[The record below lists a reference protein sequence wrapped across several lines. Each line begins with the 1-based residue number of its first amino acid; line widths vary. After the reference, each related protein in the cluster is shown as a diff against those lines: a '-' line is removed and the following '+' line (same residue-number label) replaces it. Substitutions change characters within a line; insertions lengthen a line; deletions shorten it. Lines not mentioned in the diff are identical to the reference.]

1 MGCPSNYNDPG
12 NRSQPILFQD
22 LSWADVL
29 LKDSLNSRP
38 HFDFDFGPTWL
49 PYPYKQM
56 RWFAVT
62 DKQIALLVSV
72 LSMLFLVLSVTSI
85 VIAISVGTELKGVN
99 AQLSQQSAEIQQL
112 TANQITMASMIA
124 APNEGGTEEQVPPGD
139 SPSAPANAAVVTPK
153 AAPAPVMDLPPQR
166 VPVSVDLT
174 RNRQSGKPQANASTE
189 GETILAAVQ
198 PPVTSPKAQ
207 TSIYQAAEKQPEA
220 QPKKPAK
227 LENVDGLLVQRI
239 VAKWKRPKSARN
251 GMSVEI
257 VIKMN
262 RNGDIRSVEVARS
275 SGDKAFDDSATAAI
289 KAVKAMPEVAKIKDE
304 TYQSLYKE
312 RRVAFSP
319 ENLSS

>member
-1 MGCPSNYNDPG
+1 M
-12 NRSQPILFQD
+12 
-22 LSWADVL
+22 
-29 LKDSLNSRP
+29 
-38 HFDFDFGPTWL
+38 
-49 PYPYKQM
+49 
-56 RWFAVT
+56 T

-85 VIAISVGTELKGVN
+85 VIAISVRTELTGVN
-99 AQLSQQSAEIQQL
+99 AQLSKQSAEIEQL

-124 APNEGGTEEQVPPGD
+124 APAQPPQAASNERDKDTEVQHSPDQAAITSDTDAVAVPQAEV
-139 SPSAPANAAVVTPK
+139 SPAV
-153 AAPAPVMDLPPQR
+153 DLPPQR

-174 RNRQSGKPQANASTE
+174 RNKQSGKPQANAASE
-189 GETILAAVQ
+189 SETILAAVQ
-198 PPVTSPKAQ
+198 PPVTSPRAQ
-207 TSIYQAAEKQPEA
+207 TSIYQAAEKEPEA
-220 QPKKPAK
+220 QPKKSAK

-239 VAKWKRPKSARN
+239 VAKWKRPPSARN

-262 RNGDIRSVEVARS
+262 RKGDIRSVEVARS

-289 KAVKAMPEVAKIKDE
+289 KAVKVMPEVARIKDE

>member
-1 MGCPSNYNDPG
+1 M
-12 NRSQPILFQD
+12 
-22 LSWADVL
+22 
-29 LKDSLNSRP
+29 
-38 HFDFDFGPTWL
+38 
-49 PYPYKQM
+49 
-56 RWFAVT
+56 T

-72 LSMLFLVLSVTSI
+72 LSMLFLVLSVTSM

-99 AQLSQQSAEIQQL
+99 AQLRQQSADIQQL

-139 SPSAPANAAVVTPK
+139 SPSAPTNAAGVTPQ
-153 AAPAPVMDLPPQR
+153 AATAPAPAPAPAPAMDLPPQR

-198 PPVTSPKAQ
+198 PPVTSHKAQ

-220 QPKKPAK
+220 RPKKPAK

-239 VAKWKRPKSARN
+239 VAKWKRPPSARN

-275 SGDKAFDDSATAAI
+275 SGDNAFDDSATAAI

>member
-1 MGCPSNYNDPG
+1 M
-12 NRSQPILFQD
+12 
-22 LSWADVL
+22 
-29 LKDSLNSRP
+29 
-38 HFDFDFGPTWL
+38 
-49 PYPYKQM
+49 
-56 RWFAVT
+56 T

-239 VAKWKRPKSARN
+239 VAKWKRPPSARN

-262 RNGDIRSVEVARS
+262 RNGDIRTVEVARS